1 MTQCGLRL
9 DSSPIA
15 SRHAII
21 YADATWATVKRDQ
34 EVMWTSKKKLQTL
47 DSRDFKWSLYTII
60 EFWLVG
66 SKPVLSKLLNQ

>member
-21 YADATWATVKRDQ
+21 YADATWATVKRQ
-34 EVMWTSKKKLQTL
+34 KKLQTL